1 MLRGS
6 PPLPIDIEPS
16 DQMPI
21 QKVETESS
29 RVTLDLQFLLA
40 CLAAWHGTHDPAA
53 GWELVTAARESR
65 GEEKQAAFHLLKQ
78 MVGVDEVFENLGS
91 PSLAQQS
98 IELERP
104 TWKGSLAETLSGD
117 LG

>member
-1 MLRGS
+1 M
-6 PPLPIDIEPS
+6 
-16 DQMPI
+16 MI
-21 QKVETESS
+21 QSVPTES
-29 RVTLDLQFLLA
+29 RPVKLDLQFLLA

-104 TWKGSLAETLSGD
+104 TWKGSLAQTLSGD